1 MGNRGDLTAREAA
14 DELGISPATL
24 YAYVSRGL
32 IHSEPGPSG
41 SRQRRYRRADV
52 EALKERQAQRRDP
65 ARSAETALSWG
76 TPVLESAITLI
87 EGGRL
92 YYRGHDALALA
103 RSARFENVVDLLW
116 ESDGDTESPTLTTR
130 HESTSS
136 ALSSLGPLERLQARL
151 PLLAVSDP
159 SAYDLRPRSIRRAGR
174 AILETFVAEIAGQ
187 PVFDGIARTLAED
200 LAPGIEGAARLLDA
214 ALIISADHE
223 LNASSFT
230 VRCVAST
237 GAPLYDAIGAGIGAL
252 RGVRHGAASRRVE
265 ALLNEVASPERATT
279 VLDDR
284 LRRGERIP
292 GFGHLLYPEGDP
304 RGALLID
311 LCREVASE
319 SSALALIDAVI
330 TAAHDLIDER
340 PNVDFGLVAV
350 TRVLGLASGSALN
363 LMALGRM
370 AGWVAHALEQYDQQR
385 MIRPRAR
392 YVGPQPS
399 PPAPLPMLGEG
410 GLRRTCT

>member
-1 MGNRGDLTAREAA
+1 MGGKGDLTAREVAE
-14 DELGISPATL
+14 ELGISPATL

-32 IHSEPGPSG
+32 IHSEPGPDG
-41 SRQRRYRRADV
+41 SRRRRYRRMDV

-92 YYRGHDALALA
+92 YYRGHDALELA
-103 RSARFENVVDLLW
+103 RTTHFEEVVRTLW
-116 ESDGDTESPTLTTR
+116 EINGDTESPSLTGR
-130 HESTSS
+130 HENR
-136 ALSSLGPLERLQARL
+136 ALAAPPLSPLERLQARL
-151 PLLAVSDP
+151 PVLAAVDP
-159 SAYDLRPRSIRRAGR
+159 SAYDLRPRSITRAGF
-174 AILETFVAEIAGQ
+174 AILNTFVTEIAGQ
-187 PVFDGIARTLAED
+187 PGRDDGIADTLASH
-200 LAPGIEGAARLLDA
+200 LAPDIEGASRLIDA

-252 RGVRHGAASRRVE
+252 RGIFHGAASRRVE
-265 ALLNEVASPERATT
+265 ALLAEVDAPERAPA
-279 VLDDR
+279 VLGDR

-292 GFGHLLYPEGDP
+292 GFGHQLYPEGDP

-311 LCREVASE
+311 LCHEMLPDDP
-319 SSALALIDAVI
+319 ALCLTDAI
-330 TAAHDLIDER
+330 IAAAHGLIDEA

-350 TRVLGLASGSALN
+350 TRALHLEHGSALN
-363 LMALGRM
+363 LMALGRT
-370 AGWVAHALEQYDQQR
+370 AGWVAHALEQYEQRR

-392 YVGPQPS
+392 YVGPEPTRPALQVS
-399 PPAPLPMLGEG
+399 P
-410 GLRRTCT
+410 

>member
-1 MGNRGDLTAREAA
+1 MPTYLSAEDAA
-14 DELGISPATL
+14 AQLGISLPTL

-32 IHSEPGPSG
+32 IHSEPGPGG

-87 EGGRL
+87 EDGRL
-92 YYRGHDALALA
+92 YYRGHDALDLA
-103 RSARFENVVDLLW
+103 RCTRFENVVRLLW
-116 ESDGDTESPTLTTR
+116 AINVDMESSSLTPG
-130 HESTSS
+130 HAYSVPVP
-136 ALSSLGPLERLQARL
+136 SSLGPIERFQTRL
-151 PLLAVSDP
+151 PLLAATDP
-159 SAYDLRPRSIRRAGR
+159 SAYDLRPRSITRAGF
-174 AILETFVAEIAGQ
+174 AILNTFVAEIGGQ
-187 PVFDGIARTLAED
+187 SGCDDGIANTLAAH
-200 LAPGIEGAARLLDA
+200 LAPDTEGAARLIDA

-252 RGVRHGAASRRVE
+252 RGVFHGAASQRVE
-265 ALLNEVASPERATT
+265 ALLAEVDSPEHATI
-279 VLDDR
+279 VLRDR

-292 GFGHLLYPEGDP
+292 GFGHQLYPEGDP
-304 RGALLID
+304 RGALLLD
-311 LCREVASE
+311 LCREVVPNDP
-319 SSALALIDAVI
+319 ALHLTDAVI
-330 TAAHDLIDER
+330 AAARDLIDER

-350 TRVLGLASGSALN
+350 SRVLRLQRGSALN
-363 LMALGRM
+363 LMALGRT
-370 AGWVAHALEQYDQQR
+370 AGWVAHALEQYEQRR

-392 YVGPQPS
+392 YIG
-399 PPAPLPMLGEG
+399 PAPDG
-410 GLRRTCT
+410 R